1 MKRFA
6 LPAVFFGV
14 VLAMVAA
21 TGCSRPADTP
31 KPKRVGLVYIAPHE
45 LINQIIDGFRS
56 ELTQEMGKDV
66 EVVEKHANGDAAQY
80 GSTVSAV
87 LGSGVDLIAPIT
99 TPIAQ
104 VALKQAPK
112 GVPVLF
118 LGITDPMGAGLVDSV
133 ERPVRSTGV
142 SDVAPFEAVVSLI
155 HTLVPAAKTVGL
167 PYSPDEQPAVFGKNQ
182 LARLVPAAGMEL
194 RAQAVANKDELPTV
208 IRQLASTC
216 DVLVI
221 GSDNAM
227 FEAAPQIVKA
237 GLDAHK
243 PTFAG
248 DSTSVKAGAVGAYTI
263 NYHDVGVEGG
273 RMAVRILKGEATTD
287 MPVFVMKT
295 GVLELNLKS
304 AEQAGIHVPDNL
316 VAQAKTVIR

>member
-1 MKRFA
+1 MKRSIVAGA
-6 LPAVFFGV
+6 LCAV
-14 VLAMVAA
+14 VLACAAA
-21 TGCSRPADTP
+21 TGCSRPAEVP
-31 KPKRVGLVYIAPHE
+31 KPKRVGLVYIAHHE
-45 LINQIIDGFRS
+45 LIDQIIDGFRT
-56 ELTQEMGKDV
+56 ELTREMGNDV
-66 EVVEKHANGDAAQY
+66 EIVEKHANGDAAQH
-80 GSTVSAV
+80 GSTVAAV
-87 LGSGVDLIAPIT
+87 LGSSVDLIAPIT

-104 VALKQAPK
+104 IALKQAPK

-118 LGITDPMGAGLVDSV
+118 LGITDPIGAGLVDSI

-142 SDVAPFEAVVSLI
+142 SDMAPFEAVVSLI
-155 HTLVPAAKTVGL
+155 RTLAPSAKTVGL
-167 PYSPDEQPAVFGKNQ
+167 PYSPDEQPAVFGKDQ
-182 LARLVPAAGMEL
+182 LARFAAAAGMEL

-208 IRQLASTC
+208 IRQLAATC

-237 GLDAHK
+237 GLEARK

-248 DSTSVKAGAVGAYTI
+248 DSTSVKAGAIGAYTI

-273 RMAVRILKGEATTD
+273 KMAVRILRGEATTD
-287 MPVFVMKT
+287 TPVFVMKT

-304 AEQAGIHVPDNL
+304 AEQLGIRVPDNL
-316 VAQAKTVIR
+316 MSQAKTIIK